1 MKVIFLFLLLSLII
15 TWICWLCRSQ
25 SPRRILIPVYLM
37 VERKIPTIE
46 WLIRD
51 VCAYSD
57 NFELFVVDRVG
68 GETHTILERLSRR
81 YNFPL
86 LDGLPPEAAH
96 VLLLDKPLDPAQLRF
111 RLSQLLLEKKMRN

>member
-1 MKVIFLFLLLSLII
+1 MKIIFLFLLLSLII
-15 TWICWLCRSQ
+15 TWICWLCRPQ
-25 SPRRILIPVYLM
+25 SPRVMPTPVYLL
-37 VERKIPTIE
+37 VEQKIPTIE

-68 GETHTILERLSRR
+68 GETRTILERLSRR
-81 YNFPL
+81 YNFSL
-86 LDGLPPEAAH
+86 LNSLPPEAAH

-111 RLSQLLLEKKMRN
+111 RLSQLLLTPN